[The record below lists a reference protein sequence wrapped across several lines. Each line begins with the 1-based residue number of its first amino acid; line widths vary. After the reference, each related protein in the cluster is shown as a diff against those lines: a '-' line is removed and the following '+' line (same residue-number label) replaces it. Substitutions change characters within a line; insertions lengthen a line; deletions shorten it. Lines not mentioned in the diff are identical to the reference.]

1 MQVWALI
8 ADCFREAIDRKIF
21 WVMIVISLVIAAG
34 MACIGFDEE
43 GMSILFG
50 VWTFEVPDYAPGN
63 PLGRALIGS
72 ILTKWIA
79 DVYIG
84 WIGIVIAL
92 VATAGI
98 FPSLIER
105 GAIDVVLSKP
115 MSRAKIFLGKYAGS
129 MVFVALQAAVF
140 VVLTFAVVGLRW
152 QQWFWGYLWSIP
164 LIVVLFSYVYAF
176 VALFAVV
183 TRSTMTAL
191 LLGMV
196 AWIVIWIPQATYGV
210 LLTLPATLSAG
221 ADDDA
226 ATSGPPIGGRW
237 VRAAGMVRSLVPKTQ
252 DIPYIAG
259 NLIGASTVTEVV
271 FGSDMNYVPET
282 ERGRLEYQLEAER
295 KLGDVNIAKSIG
307 SSLLFELV
315 VVLIA
320 LWRFSRQDF

>member
-79 DVYIG
+79 DLYIG

-115 MSRAKIFLGKYAGS
+115 MSRAKVFLSKYAGS

-140 VVLTFAVVGLRW
+140 VVLTFVVVGLRW
-152 QQWFWGYLWSIP
+152 HQWYWGYLWCIP

-176 VALFAVV
+176 VALFAVL

-196 AWIVIWIPQATYGV
+196 AWIVIWIPQSTYGV
-210 LLTLPATLSAG
+210 LVTLSTAPPAG
-221 ADDDA
+221 ADDGNGA
-226 ATSGPPIGGRW
+226 SGPTIDERW
-237 VRAAGMVRSLVPKTQ
+237 VRTAGLVRSLVPKTQ

-259 NLIGASTVTEVV
+259 NLIGASTVTEMLP
-271 FGSDMNYVPET
+271 GALPE
-282 ERGRLEYQLEAER
+282 QIEAER
-295 KLGDVNIAKSIG
+295 KLSNVNIAKSIG
-307 SSLLFELV
+307 SSLLFELAI
-315 VVLIA
+315 VLIA